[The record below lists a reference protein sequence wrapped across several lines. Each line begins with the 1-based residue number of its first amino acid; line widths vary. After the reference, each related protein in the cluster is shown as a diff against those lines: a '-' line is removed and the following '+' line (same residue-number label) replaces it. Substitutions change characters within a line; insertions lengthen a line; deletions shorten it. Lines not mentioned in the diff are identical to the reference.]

1 MNCLFYIQ
9 VLNEEEHLQEDDLV
23 LIFRKR
29 NVQSKTYEN
38 YIEKIFSAPKEPK
51 INDLKLFVLNAFGI
65 KESEE
70 GIELAKYVSHEF
82 NWLHFHL
89 KYFEELQKKKKTG
102 KKKKKSFL
110 QFYATSAFYYFP
122 FQNKLVTKKIYNFV
136 ILVNQGQNKSYTRL
150 AYEPT
155 NCYFK

>member
-1 MNCLFYIQ
+1 M
-9 VLNEEEHLQEDDLV
+9 
-23 LIFRKR
+23 IFRKR

-102 KKKKKSFL
+102 KKKKK
-110 QFYATSAFYYFP
+110 AGKAKTNN
-122 FQNKLVTKKIYNFV
+122 NKEKPKQIENLRKSPYLLNDGGIY
-136 ILVNQGQNKSYTRL
+136 L
-150 AYEPT
+150 
-155 NCYFK
+155 